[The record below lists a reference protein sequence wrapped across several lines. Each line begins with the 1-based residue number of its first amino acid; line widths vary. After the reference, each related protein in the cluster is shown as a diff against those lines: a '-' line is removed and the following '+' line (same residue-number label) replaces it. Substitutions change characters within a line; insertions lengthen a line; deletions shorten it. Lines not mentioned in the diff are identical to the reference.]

1 MPSPHMEVWVKPR
14 GKWRNPSGV
23 TRKPIRHAAGGF
35 FGLLLLL
42 MFAAGVMADEQ
53 SDRRLLMGLKLFPAL
68 VAADQEL
75 GQKQDENG
83 QLQIVLLYRENVL
96 ATSEVAKR
104 LATQRIKNLPLQLS
118 ILPYAHLAAL
128 NAKPPAALFLAE
140 WSPDE
145 LAKVVRFGI
154 KHQRIVFS
162 PFKGDVSAGAM
173 AGIFISDRMLPL
185 INPKTLEAAGIRLQP
200 FLLDV
205 AKTHE

>member
-1 MPSPHMEVWVKPR
+1 MPSPHMEVCVKPK

-23 TRKPIRHAAGGF
+23 SRKSIRHTAVGL

-42 MFAAGVMADEQ
+42 LSAAGVMADEQ

-68 VAADQEL
+68 VAADQDL
-75 GQKQDENG
+75 AQKQDEHG
-83 QLQIVLLYRENVL
+83 QLQIVLLYRENAL
-96 ATSEVAKR
+96 ATSEAAKR
-104 LATQRIKNLPLQLS
+104 LAAQRIRNLPLQLS
-118 ILPYAHLAAL
+118 ILPYAHLAEL
-128 NAKPPAALFLAE
+128 YAKPPAALFLAE

-154 KHQRIVFS
+154 EHHRIVFS

-185 INPKTLEAAGIRLQP
+185 INPKTLDAAGIRLQP

>member
-1 MPSPHMEVWVKPR
+1 M
-14 GKWRNPSGV
+14 GL
-23 TRKPIRHAAGGF
+23 

-42 MFAAGVMADEQ
+42 LFASGVMADEQ

-68 VAADQEL
+68 VAADQDL
-75 GQKQDENG
+75 AQKQDENG
-83 QLQIVLLYRENVL
+83 QLQIVLLYRENAL
-96 ATSEVAKR
+96 AIHEVAKR
-104 LATQRIKNLPLQLS
+104 LAATQRIKNLPLQLS

-185 INPKTLEAAGIRLQP
+185 INPKTLDAASIRLQP